1 MRVCV
6 RVCACVCVLS
16 VCSIHWSLHMVQ
28 EYAANHTLKFNEKFA
43 NFEQHRAPECGAIWI
58 LLCTW
63 IDNNLW
69 TELVSN
75 YTLDLILMNSY
86 VKNKHYTKITSQ
98 MMNSEKPNNIR
109 WLVESLLNIPFHLK
123 LSHCGAYAF
132 LGTKSTS
139 MYTELPAA
147 GSGEKSCSTSI

>member
-1 MRVCV
+1 MRV
-6 RVCACVCVLS
+6 CVCVLS

-63 IDNNLW
+63 IDSNLW

-86 VKNKHYTKITSQ
+86 VKNKHNTKITSQ

-109 WLVESLLNIPFHLK
+109 WLVESLFNIPFSSETVILRCVCISWHEIDIHVYRAASSWFWRKK
-123 LSHCGAYAF
+123 LFHIHII
-132 LGTKSTS
+132 
-139 MYTELPAA
+139 
-147 GSGEKSCSTSI
+147 SIV